1 MRHFGGMFK
10 SETLLNILLRIIEEN
25 KRLSDH
31 SLSIDNGCDCIGEF
45 FKTLLAKVFL
55 RFT

>member
-31 SLSIDNGCDCIGEF
+31 SLSIDNGYDCIGEF